1 MTGNNLREIKSGETG
16 KGLLIENDG
25 YISLN
30 DEMNKKLYESLNSS
44 NDNMEIPNPFI
55 VNAVFQKFGIENANG
70 RIYPEN
76 ILKRE
81 VEKYQIKIKERRGYG
96 ECYTPDTLI
105 LTKDGWKALYD
116 VKEGDEILTLNT
128 NTNEIEIQPISKKI
142 EYDYDGDMIRI
153 SGRNINDLVTPDHGY
168 PIYDRNSKF
177 KGFYTANEIFNK
189 LIPGQNH
196 SFIPKKGEWV
206 NKGDDFYEIGDKK
219 IPMDK
224 FMKFLGIYLAEG
236 DYRKT
241 NNAVQIYQKKESV
254 CEAITELLDDMGYNY
269 NITHRKDGYNVY
281 IIRDKFLNEFV
292 RTLGDCYTK
301 HIPQYFKNQSK
312 INLQY
317 LYEWFVL
324 GDGRIRGNKRRKNTN
339 LNDDVFSTSKQLI
352 LDLNEIQLKIGYS
365 GNFHIENRNYDGS
378 LRLIKGE
385 NSHEMYFSLR
395 SLTKGIYLDE
405 RIINVT
411 KEYYK
416 GQVMCVEVPNHTW
429 YCMCNNKCHWTKNCN
444 HPSDSVIDL
453 GRIAMNII
461 ELHWENS
468 TLVGKIE
475 IPLSPGFRKYGIIS
489 CLADMVGHWILSGL
503 RVGVSSRGLGTV
515 EQRYGKMIV
524 GDDFELV
531 CWDFVSE
538 PSTPGAWVSLKSDD
552 LSQFIESFSNKKP
565 LINNSS
571 KNLEQFNNW
580 LNL

>member
-1 MTGNNLREIKSGETG
+1 MIKNELKEIKSGETG
-16 KGLLIENDG
+16 KGLLIEHDG
-25 YISLN
+25 YISIV
-30 DEMNKKLYESLNSS
+30 DDMNKPIYESINA
-44 NDNMEIPNPFI
+44 NDNSIPDPFI

-70 RIYPEN
+70 RIYPED

-105 LTKDGWKALYD
+105 LTKNGWKALYE

-128 NTNEIEIQPISKKI
+128 NTNVIEIQPISRKI
-142 EYDYDGDMIRI
+142 EYEYDGDMVRI
-153 SGRNINDLVTPDHGY
+153 KGRNINDLVTPDHGY
-168 PIYDRNSKF
+168 PIYDRNGKF
-177 KGFYTANEIFNK
+177 KDFFTANEIFNK
-189 LIPGQNH
+189 LIPDQSH
-196 SFIPKKGEWV
+196 SFIPKKGNWV

-241 NNAVQIYQKKESV
+241 NNAVQIYQKKEKV
-254 CEAITELLDDMGYNY
+254 CEAISELLDEIGYDY
-269 NITHRKDGYNVY
+269 NITHRKDGCNVY
-281 IIRDKFLNEFV
+281 IIRDKSLNEFV
-292 RTLGDCYTK
+292 KTLGNCYTK

-312 INLQY
+312 ENLQY

-324 GDGRIRGNKRRKNTN
+324 GDGRIRGDKRRKNGSLT
-339 LNDDVFSTSKQLI
+339 DDVFSSSKQLV

-365 GNFHIENRNYDGS
+365 GN
-378 LRLIKGE
+378 
-385 NSHEMYFSLR
+385 
-395 SLTKGIYLDE
+395 GIYLDD
-405 RIINVT
+405 RMIKVS
-411 KEYYK
+411 KEHYK

-429 YCMCNNKCHWTKNCN
+429 YCMCNGKCHWTKNCN

-461 ELHWENS
+461 ELHWEGN

-475 IPLSPGFRKYGIIS
+475 IPLSPGFRKFGIIS
-489 CLADMVGHWILSGL
+489 CLADMVGHWILSKL

-515 EQRYGKMIV
+515 EQRYGKLIV

-538 PSTPGAWVSLKSDD
+538 PSTPGAWVSTNSND
-552 LSQFIESFSNKKP
+552 LSQFIETFKNNKP
-565 LINNSS
+565 MLNDNDL
-571 KNLEQFNNW
+571 NRFNKW
-580 LNL
+580 LNIS